1 MTQHEKLFESL
12 PPTRL
17 FFRCALPSMISMA
30 MLSLYTV
37 ADGIFVGRYVGPN
50 ALAAVNLVMP
60 LIMMSFA
67 LVDLVAVGSSVQI
80 SIRLGEKNERA
91 ANRIFS
97 FCTGLI
103 VALSCVIGLGGF
115 FLAGQ
120 MVSLMGAEAEVT
132 AMGAEYMQVYAVF
145 APVIMVFFAVDNYLR
160 ICGRVRYSMILNVVT
175 ALLNIVLDF
184 LFLVV
189 FRWGVAAAA
198 AASCLSIALGTVL
211 GFLPFVMGR
220 LPLRFVR
227 GTISARQLGNILA
240 NGSSEFFSSIAG
252 SVDDGHSQQRTA
264 EAVRVYGG
272 GGFLYRDVCGQHRGL
287 SAVWYGRFHSARHQ
301 LQLRRLAPG
310 QDAGPGKEGAF
321 DRRGGVAGGFA
332 VDAAGGTVCHPSL
345 YPGG

>member
-103 VALSCVIGLGGF
+103 GG
-115 FLAGQ
+115 
-120 MVSLMGAEAEVT
+120 
-132 AMGAEYMQVYAVF
+132 AV
-145 APVIMVFFAVDNYLR
+145 LR
-160 ICGRVRYSMILNVVT
+160 HR
-175 ALLNIVLDF
+175 A
-184 LFLVV
+184 
-189 FRWGVAAAA
+189 
-198 AASCLSIALGTVL
+198 
-211 GFLPFVMGR
+211 GR
-220 LPLRFVR
+220 LFPGR
-227 GTISARQLGNILA
+227 A
-240 NGSSEFFSSIAG
+240 
-252 SVDDGHSQQRTA
+252 DG
-264 EAVRVYGG
+264 VPDGG
-272 GGFLYRDVCGQHRGL
+272 GGGGHRHGGGVYAGICRIRARHYGILCGGQL
-287 SAVWYGRFHSARHQ
+287 SAH
-301 LQLRRLAPG
+301 LRPG
-310 QDAGPGKEGAF
+310 AVQHDTQCGYSTVEHRAGIF
-321 DRRGGVAGGFA
+321 YFW
-332 VDAAGGTVCHPSL
+332 
-345 YPGG
+345 

>member
-115 FLAGQ
+115 FLAGGFLAFVNQ
-120 MVSLMGAEAEVT
+120 LSRGGVGWGDVKLLAASGLLLGAAPAMTALLMGYVIAGLWYAVPLMRGKISRKTQIPMAPFFAVSLM
-132 AMGAEYMQVYAVF
+132 
-145 APVIMVFFAVDNYLR
+145 
-160 ICGRVRYSMILNVVT
+160 ICGLW
-175 ALLNIVLDF
+175 F
-184 LFLVV
+184 CPLFL
-189 FRWGVAAAA
+189 WYM
-198 AASCLSIALGTVL
+198 
-211 GFLPFVMGR
+211 GF
-220 LPLRFVR
+220 
-227 GTISARQLGNILA
+227 
-240 NGSSEFFSSIAG
+240 
-252 SVDDGHSQQRTA
+252 
-264 EAVRVYGG
+264 
-272 GGFLYRDVCGQHRGL
+272 FL
-287 SAVWYGRFHSARHQ
+287 
-301 LQLRRLAPG
+301 
-310 QDAGPGKEGAF
+310 
-321 DRRGGVAGGFA
+321 
-332 VDAAGGTVCHPSL
+332 
-345 YPGG
+345 

>member
-103 VALSCVIGLGGF
+103 VALSCVIGLGGVW
-115 FLAGQ
+115 LTAPAAG
-120 MVSLMGAEAEVT
+120 VLT
-132 AMGAEYMQVYAVF
+132 A
-145 APVIMVFFAVDNYLR
+145 
-160 ICGRVRYSMILNVVT
+160 
-175 ALLNIVLDF
+175 AL
-184 LFLVV
+184 
-189 FRWGVAAAA
+189 
-198 AASCLSIALGTVL
+198 
-211 GFLPFVMGR
+211 
-220 LPLRFVR
+220 
-227 GTISARQLGNILA
+227 
-240 NGSSEFFSSIAG
+240 
-252 SVDDGHSQQRTA
+252 
-264 EAVRVYGG
+264 
-272 GGFLYRDVCGQHRGL
+272 
-287 SAVWYGRFHSARHQ
+287 AVWFLTAV
-301 LQLRRLAPG
+301 LRQERA
-310 QDAGPGKEGAF
+310 QDRQEGE
-321 DRRGGVAGGFA
+321 
-332 VDAAGGTVCHPSL
+332 GTPQA
-345 YPGG
+345 

>member
-115 FLAGQ
+115 FLAGGFLAFVNLLSRGGVGWGDVKLLAASGLLLGAAPAMTALLMGYVIAGLWYAVPLMRGKISRKTQ
-120 MVSLMGAEAEVT
+120 IPMAPFFAVSLM
-132 AMGAEYMQVYAVF
+132 
-145 APVIMVFFAVDNYLR
+145 
-160 ICGRVRYSMILNVVT
+160 ICGLW
-175 ALLNIVLDF
+175 F
-184 LFLVV
+184 CPLFL
-189 FRWGVAAAA
+189 WYM
-198 AASCLSIALGTVL
+198 
-211 GFLPFVMGR
+211 GF
-220 LPLRFVR
+220 
-227 GTISARQLGNILA
+227 
-240 NGSSEFFSSIAG
+240 
-252 SVDDGHSQQRTA
+252 
-264 EAVRVYGG
+264 
-272 GGFLYRDVCGQHRGL
+272 FL
-287 SAVWYGRFHSARHQ
+287 
-301 LQLRRLAPG
+301 
-310 QDAGPGKEGAF
+310 
-321 DRRGGVAGGFA
+321 
-332 VDAAGGTVCHPSL
+332 
-345 YPGG
+345 